1 MHIDA
6 KGYEQANRSMYQQR
20 ALISWQVNK
29 IKENNFFMISNSNL
43 DCILN
48 TQKIFKLNKS
58 IANTNNILHESIAI
72 SAKVKVTC
80 QYEEGREDKK
90 SSPCGS

>member
-6 KGYEQANRSMYQQR
+6 KGYEQAKRSMYQQQ

-29 IKENNFFMISNSNL
+29 IKENNLFMISNSNL

-48 TQKIFKLNKS
+48 TPKIFKLNKS

-72 SAKVKVTC
+72 SATVNVTC
-80 QYEEGREDKK
+80 QYIEENTER
-90 SSPCGS
+90 SPCDS